1 MKKILFILAVIGFIC
16 SCTQKQQNNPQ
27 SDEALKGL
35 PEGFS
40 EFYQKFHEDSLY
52 QLDHIL
58 FPFQSR
64 KYETK
69 DMYTTYTWQ
78 REDWKIHK
86 ALDKNQEGFERE
98 YMLVDSQYLKEIIYL
113 KAGGFGLERRFAYL
127 DTAWYLVKYNEYIQP
142 SDEEK

>member
-1 MKKILFILAVIGFIC
+1 MKRTLLVLTVIGFIF
-16 SCTQKQQNNPQ
+16 SCTQKQKNKSA
-27 SDEALKGL
+27 SDDSLQGL

-40 EFYQKFHEDSLY
+40 EFYQKFHEDSIY

-69 DMYTTYTWQ
+69 DMYTTHTWQ

-98 YMLVDSQYLKEIIYL
+98 YTVVDSQYLTEIIYL

-127 DTAWYLVKYNEYIQP
+127 DTAWYLVMYNEYIQP
-142 SDEEK
+142 SDGDE